1 MIEIFFTDRKI
12 SVPEKN
18 PDSHRRQFFLTIDVF
33 SVFSNILSFL
43 RISFVGFLL
52 LLLQDHLPNWYA
64 SKQASKTHN
73 RYSSGGSLL
82 KKCYSNIFVTNETKC
97 NCQLLLP
104 SLYKNSS
111 LETFGSSL

>member
-52 LLLQDHLPNWYA
+52 LQLQDHLPNWYA
-64 SKQASKTHN
+64 SKQARHTTDIVLAGH
-73 RYSSGGSLL
+73 
-82 KKCYSNIFVTNETKC
+82 C
-97 NCQLLLP
+97 
-104 SLYKNSS
+104 
-111 LETFGSSL
+111 